1 MFCAPLQVVA
11 AIRVHGLI
19 GLSPRVERAGALLVA
34 AADDSEASRHHVPSR
49 SSASADLMRCR
60 KEQQRTPGERAGE
73 RRRPAARTAAWSARE
88 RTLVRGTCPASGGD
102 RSMLHLE
109 LSEREADDTRTALS
123 TRLVGMRDELVHTDD
138 RAYRADL
145 KATIERLEVV
155 LGRLEAMVAAPA
167 AAP

>member
-1 MFCAPLQVVA
+1 
-11 AIRVHGLI
+11 
-19 GLSPRVERAGALLVA
+19 
-34 AADDSEASRHHVPSR
+34 
-49 SSASADLMRCR
+49 
-60 KEQQRTPGERAGE
+60 
-73 RRRPAARTAAWSARE
+73 
-88 RTLVRGTCPASGGD
+88 
-102 RSMLHLE
+102 MLHLE

>member
-1 MFCAPLQVVA
+1 M
-11 AIRVHGLI
+11 
-19 GLSPRVERAGALLVA
+19 
-34 AADDSEASRHHVPSR
+34 
-49 SSASADLMRCR
+49 
-60 KEQQRTPGERAGE
+60 
-73 RRRPAARTAAWSARE
+73 
-88 RTLVRGTCPASGGD
+88 
-102 RSMLHLE
+102 SMLHLE

-155 LGRLEAMVAAPA
+155 LGRLEAIVAAPA

>member
-1 MFCAPLQVVA
+1 
-11 AIRVHGLI
+11 
-19 GLSPRVERAGALLVA
+19 
-34 AADDSEASRHHVPSR
+34 
-49 SSASADLMRCR
+49 
-60 KEQQRTPGERAGE
+60 
-73 RRRPAARTAAWSARE
+73 
-88 RTLVRGTCPASGGD
+88 
-102 RSMLHLE
+102 MLHLE

-155 LGRLEAMVAAPA
+155 LGRLEAIVAA